1 MDTNAIINAAMQ
13 QLVSTVADEVIRRLK
28 AESGASMA
36 LDTDALAAAV
46 LKLMQFNTD
55 IREEVRCISD
65 EHLDGIDRKLERL
78 EQSTT
83 DISDNE
89 DFSDLKSEV
98 ESLKEQV
105 EELEGNSTTKIDSD
119 DTDFADAVRQV
130 IRDNI

>member
-28 AESGASMA
+28 AESSASMA
-36 LDTDALAAAV
+36 LDTDALAGAV

-78 EQSTT
+78 EQSAT
-83 DISDNE
+83 DINNSA